1 MLDNICEFKL
11 LRFNLV
17 MLDNICEF
25 KLVGTSVKAF
35 FLPGI
40 SLKASLHSIFMHK
53 VVVTEKKDM
62 YREIGTS
69 FIKAK
74 ERYSVQ

>member
-1 MLDNICEFKL
+1 
-11 LRFNLV
+11 

-25 KLVGTSVKAF
+25 KLVRTSVKAF
-35 FLPGI
+35 FLSGI
-40 SLKASLHSIFMHK
+40 SLKASLHLIFMHK

-62 YREIGTS
+62 YSEIDTS
-69 FIKAK
+69 FIKTK